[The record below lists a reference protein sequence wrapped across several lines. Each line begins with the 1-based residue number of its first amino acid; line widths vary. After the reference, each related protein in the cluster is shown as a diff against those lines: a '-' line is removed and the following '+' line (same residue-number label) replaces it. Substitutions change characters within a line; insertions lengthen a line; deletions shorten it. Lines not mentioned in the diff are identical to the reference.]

1 MTSLRGQ
8 LLISSGD
15 LYDPNFRHTVVL
27 VGEHSEAG
35 ALGVV
40 LNRPLSVTV
49 AESVPPLADLVPE
62 GESLF
67 EGGPVSPGQPVLL
80 ADFFDAEDADLRVF
94 ASIGFLIGDIA
105 EGADRGLRR
114 ARIYSGYSGWDAGQL
129 EGELAQ
135 DAWIVGPARVEDVF
149 TEDPQSLW
157 SRVLRRMGPEFD
169 LLSRMPYDPSLN

>member
-1 MTSLRGQ
+1 MTSLQGQ
-8 LLISSGD
+8 LLISSGG
-15 LYDPNFRHTVVL
+15 LYDPNFRHTVIL
-27 VGEHSEAG
+27 VGEHTEAG

-40 LNRPLSVTV
+40 LNRPLPVTV

-67 EGGPVSPGQPVLL
+67 QGGPVSQGQPVLL
-80 ADFFDAEDADLRVF
+80 ADFFDGEDADLRVF
-94 ASIGFLIGDIA
+94 ASIGFLIGDVA
-105 EGADRGLRR
+105 EGAGRGLRQ

-129 EGELAQ
+129 ESELAQ

-149 TEDPQSLW
+149 THEPQALW
-157 SRVLRRMGPEFD
+157 SRVLRRMGPDFD